1 VPSPWNR
8 FALRFRQPDLD
19 YGPVCFGIGELEAYE
34 LLRWILVQAR
44 VIAAKNFLT
53 ATRGQGYNLFPIA
66 EKAFTQPHR
75 VVGGTL

>member
-1 VPSPWNR
+1 
-8 FALRFRQPDLD
+8 
-19 YGPVCFGIGELEAYE
+19 LEAYE